1 MRDSD
6 DPPTVKAM
14 PTDPTVPRPG
24 HQILRATGLSR
35 TFGTGTRAVHAVDGI
50 DVAFDPASVTA
61 IMGPSGSG
69 KSTLMHLLA
78 GLDRPTRGRVTLGAA
93 DLGTLPDD
101 ELTALRRVNMGFVFQ
116 SFNLF
121 DELSVEEN
129 IDIPFTI
136 ARDTGGPDAQWRRH
150 LIGELG
156 LAPLLSRGPTEISG
170 GQQQRV
176 AIARALIHKPAVL
189 FADEPT
195 GNLDVSTGRAVLALM
210 SSLAPAQGCTVVIVT
225 HDAVAAS
232 SADRVLMLTDGRIT
246 HDLPATPAEE
256 LSRLALKAVAW

>member
-1 MRDSD
+1 
-6 DPPTVKAM
+6 M
-14 PTDPTVPRPG
+14 PADPTVPRPG
-24 HQILRATGLSR
+24 HQILRATHLSR

-50 DVAFDPASVTA
+50 DVEFGPASVTA

-93 DLGTLPDD
+93 DLGTLSDD

-136 ARDTGGPDAQWRRH
+136 ARDNGRPDAQWRCR
-150 LIGELG
+150 LISELG
-156 LAPLLSRGPTEISG
+156 LAALLSRRPAEISG

-176 AIARALIHKPAVL
+176 AIARALIAKPAVL

-195 GNLDVSTGRAVLALM
+195 GNLDVSTGRDVLALM
-210 SSLAPAQGCTVVIVT
+210 SSLAPAQGCTVIIVT

-232 SADRVLMLTDGRIT
+232 SANRVLMLTDGRIM

-256 LSRLALKAVAW
+256 LSRLALKAVAS